1 MQTMEGFV
9 VTEET
14 ATRTVDYDA
23 GPVLPFH
30 RRLVLSASSGSF
42 SDGYVLG
49 VTGIAL
55 AVATD
60 TMDISDTWQGLL
72 GSSTLAG
79 LFFGALICGRLVDR
93 FGRQPFYGPLML
105 IFTLVSLLQL
115 LTSPDWSL
123 LIVRFIMGLLLG
135 GDYVSS
141 KALLA
146 EVSPRHWRGRA
157 LGALGFAW
165 TLGFAAAYI
174 VGLLMRDLGPDSW
187 KWILATS
194 AIPSIIS
201 FALRIGAPESPRWLV
216 QNGRVAEARKIV
228 TSRMGA
234 NYNLPETAPKSVEPS
249 LRALFRSDTAR
260 STFIACLVYTV
271 AVMPTFALG
280 TFLPRVVETLGV
292 ENPYTGS
299 LGYYYCAAIG
309 PFLGLLVIDRLS
321 RRTMAFGGFIVSG
334 LLLLPLMISGA
345 SPLFIVIVFATFA
358 LVTKATSTVGY
369 VYPSELFSTE
379 LRGRGVGLAVASSR
393 FGASA
398 LTFFMPI
405 VVGNFGVVAALAM
418 CVAVLLAGGVVGYIW
433 APETSSRALDPA
445 ASS

>member
-1 MQTMEGFV
+1 M
-9 VTEET
+9 TENT
-14 ATRTVDYDA
+14 AVRTLGYDA

-30 RRLVLSASSGSF
+30 RRMVLGSASGSF

-60 TMDISDTWQGLL
+60 SLDISDTWQGLL

-79 LFFGALICGRLVDR
+79 LFFGALICGRLADR
-93 FGRQPFYGPLML
+93 YGRRLFYGPLML
-105 IFTLVSLLQL
+105 LFTVVSLLQL
-115 LTSPDWSL
+115 LTDPDWSL
-123 LIVRFIMGLLLG
+123 LVVRFVMGLLLG

-146 EVSPRHWRGRA
+146 EVAPREWRGRA

-165 TLGFAAAYI
+165 TLGFGMAYI
-174 VGLLMRDLGPDSW
+174 VGLLMRDLGPDAW

-194 AIPSIIS
+194 AIPSLVS
-201 FALRIGAPESPRWLV
+201 YLLRIGAPESPRWLV
-216 QNGRVAEARKIV
+216 QKGRTAQARRIV
-228 TSRMGA
+228 TERLGA
-234 NYNLPETAPKSVEPS
+234 EYELPETVEETDKPSMSV
-249 LRALFRSDTAR
+249 LFRSANAR
-260 STFIACLVYTV
+260 NTFIACLVYTV

-280 TFLPRVVETLGV
+280 TFLPRVIETLGV
-292 ENPYTGS
+292 DNPYMGS
-299 LGYYYCAAIG
+299 LGYYCCAAIG
-309 PFLGLLVIDRLS
+309 PFLGLLVIDRLQ
-321 RRTMAFGGFIVSG
+321 RKTMAFGGFLISG
-334 LLLLPLMISGA
+334 VILLPLMFFGA
-345 SPLFIVIVFATFA
+345 SPLFVVLAFAVFA

-398 LTFFMPI
+398 ITFFMPI
-405 VVGNFGVVAALAM
+405 VVGRYGVTTALGM
-418 CVAVLLAGGVVGYIW
+418 CVAVLFVGGIIGYLW
-433 APETSSRALDPA
+433 APETSKRALDPA
-445 ASS
+445 